1 VPRLGRAW
9 LAGLAWLGLAGVAF
23 HARGVARQ
31 MGGWANWSQN
41 LLAGPP
47 LPAPPS
53 FSALALAGRA
63 ALALR
68 ARDPAPGPA
77 AAPAALAAA

>member
-1 VPRLGRAW
+1 MG
-9 LAGLAWLGLAGVAF
+9 F

-41 LLAGPP
+41 LLSGPP

-63 ALALR
+63 ALELR
-68 ARDPAPGPA
+68 ARERSWKEQ
-77 AAPAALAAA
+77 

>member
-1 VPRLGRAW
+1 CT
-9 LAGLAWLGLAGVAF
+9 WLGLIGMGF

-41 LLAGPP
+41 LLSGPP

-53 FSALALAGRA
+53 FTALALAGRA

-68 ARDPAPGPA
+68 AREA
-77 AAPAALAAA
+77 AHPPRVTHARHLLREAA